1 MPENPTTSFG
11 NPMSPGGAG
20 ARNRGGA
27 SSAALAASGSF
38 ASRGS
43 APKPA
48 TAIKRSDA
56 RAGWRGFCCNRTPR
70 DTREPPPARL
80 LRSPPLDGV
89 SLASVVMQLN
99 PRPDEVKKNVPI
111 ESCLFQ
117 AKVVAPLRRAGLRVR
132 LWRGITDGLT
142 VPPLYLQ
149 TWAPAARLLTEAAR
163 LGKQLPLCGAA
174 VAAADVAANARA
186 LEASGVSVRG
196 VPASELEI
204 PPAPAEEGG
213 AALAARCTAGKPV
226 DAYVRLSAPYTEE
239 PALQPL
245 FAKQPSTG
253 GLLTEAQAVQML
265 LSIIAA
271 DPDECGGAGLSL
283 AELALPVT
291 LFAPGID
298 KSKCLLTK
306 WYVVHTD
313 EGRARLAAEWHALA
327 PPWNPPVTA
336 LREYLGETVAFFF
349 AFFGFISKWLLAPA
363 ILGTAVFGNQ
373 VATGNYATVYLPVR
387 GAPRRRPRPRARLRR
402 RHAPRPR
409 AGVRHAREHLGVA
422 AARLLGPRG
431 EAAGAG
437 VGCCRLHQPGGA
449 PPAPQRG
456 AARPLARLRAPT
468 RPPARARLPLRAAR
482 RRCGRSLWRGR
493 KRCGRPSTA
502 RRPFISRLFPRPRAA
517 WLRRP

>member
-1 MPENPTTSFG
+1 MPENPTSFG

-20 ARNRGGA
+20 ARNRGGGA
-27 SSAALAASGSF
+27 SSAPASASF
-38 ASRGS
+38 ATRGS
-43 APKPA
+43 ASKPA
-48 TAIKRSDA
+48 AVKRSDS
-56 RAGWRGFCCNRTPR
+56 RAGWRGFCCNRAPR

-89 SLASVVMQLN
+89 SLASVVMQLM
-99 PRPDEVKKNVPI
+99 PRPDEVAKKTPI

-117 AKVVAPLRRAGLRVR
+117 SKVVAPLRRAGLRVR

-213 AALAARCTAGKPV
+213 AALAAQFTAGKPI
-226 DAYVRLSAPYTEE
+226 DAYVRLSAPYSEE

-245 FAKQPSTG
+245 FAKQTSTG

-265 LSIIAA
+265 LSVIAA

-298 KSKCLLTK
+298 KKACLLQK

-327 PPWNPPVTA
+327 PPWNPPVAA

-363 ILGTAVFGNQ
+363 VLGTAVFGNQ

-387 GAPRRRPRPRARLRR
+387 GA
-402 RHAPRPR
+402 
-409 AGVRHAREHLGVA
+409 
-422 AARLLGPRG
+422 
-431 EAAGAG
+431 
-437 VGCCRLHQPGGA
+437 
-449 PPAPQRG
+449 
-456 AARPLARLRAPT
+456 
-468 RPPARARLPLRAAR
+468 AAR
-482 RRCGRSLWRGR
+482 RPPLPLPSAPSRG
-493 KRCGRPSTA
+493 CA
-502 RRPFISRLFPRPRAA
+502 LPRAA
-517 WLRRP
+517 TRARRAPLLFRRRTACS